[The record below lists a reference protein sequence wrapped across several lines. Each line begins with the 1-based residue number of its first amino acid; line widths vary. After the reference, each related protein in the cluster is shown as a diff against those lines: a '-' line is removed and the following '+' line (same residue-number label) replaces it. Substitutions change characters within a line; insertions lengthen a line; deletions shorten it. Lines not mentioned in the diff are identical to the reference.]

1 MKTEKILTMIEE
13 GKTEDLKKMLQDE
26 IYMNSLKVSGRIG
39 SSQRYAAMKRYFK
52 YSDPNKDKRTAY
64 PCKDIEVNNFILNG
78 KFNCFASGCSIV
90 LTTEDIGELDDF
102 KSVAG
107 GQDYYNIGNF
117 IGNYNNDPQEIDINE
132 VLAKAKSMGYKFSK
146 QEVVNSCKNKFK
158 YLWKFWDIYGKIG
171 ILDQAFGIINDGEP
185 AKVWSYSPKAPIL
198 IGTSIGFALVLPI
211 VLKEEEKHNF
221 QIIEMD

>member
-13 GKTEDLKKMLQDE
+13 GKTEDLKKMLRDE
-26 IYMNSLKVSGRIG
+26 IYTNSLKVSGRIG

-52 YSDPNKDKRTAY
+52 YSDPNKDKRIAY
-64 PCKDIEVNNFILNG
+64 PCKDIEVNNFIVNG
-78 KFNCFASGCSIV
+78 KFNCFADGCSIV
-90 LTTEDIGELDDF
+90 LTTEDIGELEDF
-102 KSVAG
+102 ESVTG

-132 VLAKAKSMGYKFSK
+132 VLA
-146 QEVVNSCKNKFK
+146 
-158 YLWKFWDIYGKIG
+158 
-171 ILDQAFGIINDGEP
+171 
-185 AKVWSYSPKAPIL
+185 KAPIL

>member
-13 GKTEDLKKMLQDE
+13 GKTEDLKKMLRDE
-26 IYMNSLKVSGRIG
+26 IYTNSLKVSGRIG

-52 YSDPNKDKRTAY
+52 YSDPNKDKRIAY
-64 PCKDIEVNNFILNG
+64 PCKDIEVNNFIVNG
-78 KFNCFASGCSIV
+78 KFNCFADGCSIV
-90 LTTEDIGELDDF
+90 LTTEDIGELEDF
-102 KSVAG
+102 ESVTG

-132 VLAKAKSMGYKFSK
+132 VLAKAKSMGYKF
-146 QEVVNSCKNKFK
+146 CKKEIEYGCKDKPK
-158 YLWKFWDIYGKIG
+158 YLWKLGDIYGKIG

-185 AKVWSYSPKAPIL
+185 AKVWSYSPKASIL

>member
-13 GKTEDLKKMLQDE
+13 GKTEDLKKMLRDE
-26 IYMNSLKVSGRIG
+26 IYTNSLKVSGRIG

-52 YSDPNKDKRTAY
+52 YSDPNKDKRIAY
-64 PCKDIEVNNFILNG
+64 PCKDIEVNNFIVNG
-78 KFNCFASGCSIV
+78 KFNCFADGCSIV
-90 LTTEDIGELDDF
+90 LTTEDIGELEDF
-102 KSVAG
+102 ESVTG

-132 VLAKAKSMGYKFSK
+132 VLAKAKSMGYKF
-146 QEVVNSCKNKFK
+146 CKKEIEYGCKDKPK
-158 YLWKFWDIYGKIG
+158 YLWKLGDIYGKIG

-185 AKVWSYSPKAPIL
+185 AKVWSYNPKAPIL

>member
-1 MKTEKILTMIEE
+1 MKTEKILTMIED
-13 GKTEDLKKMLQDE
+13 GRIEDLKKMLRDE
-26 IYMNSLKVSGRIG
+26 IYTNSLKVSGRIG

-52 YSDPNKDKRTAY
+52 YSDPNKNKRIAY
-64 PCKDIEVNNFILNG
+64 PCKDIEVNNFIVNG
-78 KFNCFASGCSIV
+78 KFNCFADGCSIV
-90 LTTEDIGELDDF
+90 LTTEDIGELEDF
-102 KSVAG
+102 ESVTG

-132 VLAKAKSMGYKFSK
+132 VLAKAKSMGYKF
-146 QEVVNSCKNKFK
+146 CKKEIEYGCKDKPK
-158 YLWKFWDIYGKIG
+158 YLWKLGDIYGKIG

-185 AKVWSYSPKAPIL
+185 AKVWSYSPKASIL

-211 VLKEEEKHNF
+211 VLKEKEKHNF

>member
-13 GKTEDLKKMLQDE
+13 GKTEDLKKMLRDE
-26 IYMNSLKVSGRIG
+26 IYTNSLKVSGRIG

-52 YSDPNKDKRTAY
+52 YSDPNKDKRIAY
-64 PCKDIEVNNFILNG
+64 PCKDIEVNNFIVNG
-78 KFNCFASGCSIV
+78 KFNCFADGCSIV
-90 LTTEDIGELDDF
+90 LTTEDIGELEDF
-102 KSVAG
+102 ESVTG
-107 GQDYYNIGNF
+107 GQDYYNIGSF

-132 VLAKAKSMGYKFSK
+132 VLAKAKSMGYKF
-146 QEVVNSCKNKFK
+146 CKKEIEYGCKDKPK
-158 YLWKFWDIYGKIG
+158 YLWKLGDIYGKIG

-185 AKVWSYSPKAPIL
+185 AKVWSYSPKASIL

>member
-1 MKTEKILTMIEE
+1 MKADKILTMIEE
-13 GKTEDLKKMLQDE
+13 GKIEDLKKMLRDE
-26 IYMNSLKVSGRIG
+26 IYMDLLKACGRIR
-39 SSQRYAAMKRYFK
+39 STQRYAAMKRYFK

-64 PCKDIEVNNFILNG
+64 PCKDIVVNHTIVNG
-78 KFNCFASGCSIV
+78 KFNCFVDGCSAV
-90 LTTEDIGELDDF
+90 LTMEDIGEMEDF
-102 KSVAG
+102 ESVVDNQEYFNVNKLLG
-107 GQDYYNIGNF
+107 HFQI
-117 IGNYNNDPQEIDINE
+117 DPEEIDINKT
-132 VLAKAKSMGYKFSK
+132 LAKAKSMGYKFSK

-158 YLWKFWDIYGKIG
+158 YLWNFGDIYGKIG

>member
-13 GKTEDLKKMLQDE
+13 GKTEDLKKMLRDE
-26 IYMNSLKVSGRIG
+26 IYTNSLKVSGRIG

-52 YSDPNKDKRTAY
+52 YSDPNKDKRIAY
-64 PCKDIEVNNFILNG
+64 PCKDIEVNNFIVNG
-78 KFNCFASGCSIV
+78 KFNCFADGCSIV
-90 LTTEDIGELDDF
+90 LTTEDIGELEDF
-102 KSVAG
+102 ESVTG

-132 VLAKAKSMGYKFSK
+132 VLAKAKSMGYKF
-146 QEVVNSCKNKFK
+146 CKKEIEYGCKDKPK
-158 YLWKFWDIYGKIG
+158 YLWKLGDIYGKIG

-185 AKVWSYSPKAPIL
+185 AKVWSYSPKASIL

-211 VLKEEEKHNF
+211 VLKEEEMHNF
-221 QIIEMD
+221 QIIKMD

>member
-13 GKTEDLKKMLQDE
+13 GKTEDLKKMLRDE
-26 IYMNSLKVSGRIG
+26 IYTNSLKVSGRIG
-39 SSQRYAAMKRYFK
+39 SSQRYATMKRYFK
-52 YSDPNKDKRTAY
+52 YSDPNKDKRIAY
-64 PCKDIEVNNFILNG
+64 PCKDIEVNNFIVNG
-78 KFNCFASGCSIV
+78 KFNCFADGCSIV
-90 LTTEDIGELDDF
+90 LTTEDSGELEDF
-102 KSVAG
+102 ESVTG

-132 VLAKAKSMGYKFSK
+132 VLAKAKSMGYKF
-146 QEVVNSCKNKFK
+146 CKKEIEYGCKDKPK
-158 YLWKFWDIYGKIG
+158 YLWKLGDIYGKIG

-185 AKVWSYSPKAPIL
+185 AKVWSYSPKASIL